1 MTSAVS
7 RPSRYHDFRGSR
19 SLTLGITASPSHYL
33 HGTLLVWAV
42 GYGCDYF
49 PTLS

>member
-1 MTSAVS
+1 M
-7 RPSRYHDFRGSR
+7 DFD
-19 SLTLGITASPSHYL
+19 LGTCMIKVLWVAFCHNFFFFVVGFVT
-33 HGTLLVWAV
+33 GTLLVWAV